1 MTLAY
6 LIQSHRSVEQLY
18 RLVRTLRSGSP
29 DAVIHVSHDRRGEQ
43 ISLSALASAGATQV
57 QLDEGGYGDFTH
69 VQRYLDASQWLGTQ
83 PPVDW
88 VTNLTGSD
96 YPLRPLREIE
106 ADLAGSPVEG
116 YLEYHD
122 IFGPGCTWPRRRGVD
137 RYLYQHRR
145 VVRLSDTA
153 ARRLRPV
160 MALNRVQPWLRLHV
174 AYGLTVG
181 FRHPLPPGRKSLRLY
196 GGSAY
201 STLRWPVVADLL
213 TLSRDR
219 DLLSLFTRALS
230 PEEAFAQTLLLNGTS
245 HVLVNDSRRFY
256 DFSMT
261 RRNHPRTLGVDDVP
275 AALASGADFG
285 RKFDMS
291 RDPAVLDQLD
301 AALHRG

>member
-1 MTLAY
+1 MTVAY
-6 LIQSHRSVEQLY
+6 LIQSHRTVEQIY

-29 DAVIHVSHDRRGEQ
+29 HAVIHVSHDRRGERV
-43 ISLSALASAGATQV
+43 SLSALASAGATHV
-57 QLDEGGYGDFTH
+57 HLDQGGYGDFTH
-69 VQRYLDASQWLGTQ
+69 VQRYLDAARWLGTQ
-83 PPVDW
+83 PPVEW

-106 ADLAGSPVEG
+106 ADLAGSQVDG

-122 IFGPGCTWPRRRGVD
+122 VLGPGGTWPQRRGVD
-137 RYLYQHRR
+137 RYRYQHRR
-145 VVRLSDTA
+145 VVRLSDSA

-160 MALNRVQPWLRLHV
+160 MALNRVQPWLRVHV

-181 FRHPLPPGRKSLRLY
+181 FRHPLPVGRSGLRLY

-213 TLSRDR
+213 TLSCDR
-219 DLLSLFTRALS
+219 DLLALFTRALS
-230 PEEAFAQTLLLNGTS
+230 PEEAFVQTLLLNETS
-245 HVLVNDSRRFY
+245 YVLVNDSRRFY

-261 RRNHPRTLGVDDVP
+261 RQNHPRTLGVDDVS

-291 RDPAVLDQLD
+291 RDPTVLDVLD
-301 AALHRG
+301 VALRG